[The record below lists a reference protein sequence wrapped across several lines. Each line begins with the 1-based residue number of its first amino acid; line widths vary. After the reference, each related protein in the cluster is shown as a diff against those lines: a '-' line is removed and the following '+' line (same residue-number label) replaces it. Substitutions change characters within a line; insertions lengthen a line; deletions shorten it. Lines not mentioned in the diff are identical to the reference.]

1 MRNSRCA
8 PQSEVESTLARPSH
22 TTLVKTLTCFCG
34 PDAEAFDEVDLAIA
48 HALVTDA
55 RKSGRDLAKE
65 TGLSEANVSRRL
77 ARLVDDQGLRFR
89 AWVPPALMG
98 IHSAAVL
105 SIETNH
111 DPDMVAK
118 GLVGIREFHAVL
130 SISGDAALVVLA
142 MGRSPRELMTACDRV
157 AAAAEG
163 VRRVIMRPLLH
174 LFSPRDCRD
183 PARVLRMEG
192 PTFADPPGDFDQIDI
207 AILCELQRDGRASFA
222 RMGEV
227 SGISATAAAERF
239 RRLLAGGAVDP
250 FVHAEP
256 SRSGAPLSAIAEVG
270 VAGPVLQIASRVCAI
285 AQPLHMGI
293 VGGTHPIMMRFNV
306 ADEPALHQMRS
317 RISEVKGVTDVRGA
331 IVRTLHKDSFD
342 WSHLPSKG

>member
-1 MRNSRCA
+1 MRAFEELSRPRA
-8 PQSEVESTLARPSH
+8 TASSSSP
-22 TTLVKTLTCFCG
+22 LVKTLSCFCG
-34 PDAEAFDEVDLAIA
+34 PDAVAFDDIDLSIA
-48 HALVTDA
+48 QSLLTDS

-77 ARLVDDQGLRFR
+77 ARLVDEQGLRFR

-98 IHSAAVL
+98 IHAGAVV
-105 SIETNH
+105 SVETDH
-111 DPDMVAK
+111 DPDTVAK
-118 GLVGIREFHAVL
+118 GLVRIPEFHAVV

-142 MGRSPRELMTACDRV
+142 LARSPRELMTVCDQV

-163 VRRVIMRPLLH
+163 VRRVVMLPLLH

-183 PARVLRMEG
+183 PARILRCEG
-192 PTFADPPGDFDQIDI
+192 ATLTDPPGDFDQIDL
-207 AILCELQRDGRASFA
+207 AILGELQRDGRASFA

-239 RRLLAGGAVDP
+239 RRLLAASAVDP
-250 FVHAEP
+250 FVQVEP
-256 SRSGAPLSAIAEVG
+256 LRSGAPLSAIAQVEVE
-270 VAGPVLQIASRVCAI
+270 GPVLHVASKLAAVVH
-285 AQPLHMGI
+285 PLHMGI

-306 ADEPALHQMRS
+306 SDEPALHQLRS
-317 RISEVKGVTDVRGA
+317 TMSEIKGVRSVRGA

-342 WSHLPSKG
+342 WIDRPARA